1 MNEKILLNKPNGEQ
15 TEVNVI
21 AHFKVTSEGR
31 VNVKNT
37 PILITTTKKM
47 DNGNEVLE
55 FYIEKSGLYQPI
67 KDEQAWT
74 ETKSVIIEIITG
86 KNAQVG
92 VEPLKISKIETVA
105 VNATLESGRP
115 LAIKPEQVITLQN
128 NAKNMMAMQTE
139 QNVVTETPNVVQ
151 DAVPVV
157 ETPSTTPEVTPQEIQ
172 EPQIA
177 TPVAD
182 LSTQASEQPV
192 QNPMP
197 SMPVNTQ
204 APVENIPASAPVFDM
219 PVMDNTVQNEMVSP
233 VMNEVNPVL
242 PGAETISPEMNPQ
255 VIETPVVAPTE
266 EVAPPV
272 MDFAENQNIAP
283 ASPEVTPAVDTPVMD
298 FSVPESAPVEESIPA
313 MDTPVISP
321 EPSMDVSPITDNHVE
336 IVSSEKKTVFD
347 SLSKR
352 IIELEELR
360 TKEIAEVNQK
370 YTELINQTIME
381 CQNEI
386 KSKETEAIENL
397 ASAKETLKEAEARNT
412 IANVAFDN
420 AMNIQNNTPQEA
432 QVNYSPGVEQQAPEG
447 PVLSLTP
454 PEAPTNFQQAA

>member
-67 KDEQAWT
+67 KDEQAWS

-157 ETPSTTPEVTPQEIQ
+157 ETPSTTPEVTPLEIQ

-182 LSTQASEQPV
+182 LS
-192 QNPMP
+192 
-197 SMPVNTQ
+197 TQ

-272 MDFAENQNIAP
+272 MDFAETQNIAP

-313 MDTPVISP
+313 MDTPAISP

-432 QVNYSPGVEQQAPEG
+432 QVNNFPGVGQQAPEG

>member
-128 NAKNMMAMQTE
+128 NAKNMMAMQAE

-157 ETPSTTPEVTPQEIQ
+157 ETPSTTPEVTPLEIQ

-182 LSTQASEQPV
+182 LS
-192 QNPMP
+192 
-197 SMPVNTQ
+197 TQ

-219 PVMDNTVQNEMVSP
+219 PVMDNTVQNETVSP

-272 MDFAENQNIAP
+272 MDFAENQNNAP

-313 MDTPVISP
+313 MDTPIISP

-432 QVNYSPGVEQQAPEG
+432 QVNYSPGVEQQAPKG
-447 PVLSLTP
+447 QVLSLTP

>member
-67 KDEQAWT
+67 KDEQTWS

-157 ETPSTTPEVTPQEIQ
+157 ETPSTTPEVTPLEIQ
-172 EPQIA
+172 ESQIA

-182 LSTQASEQPV
+182 LSTQASEQPAE
-192 QNPMP
+192 NPMP

-204 APVENIPASAPVFDM
+204 VPVENIPASAPVFDM
-219 PVMDNTVQNEMVSP
+219 PVMDNTAQNEMVSP
-233 VMNEVNPVL
+233 VMN
-242 PGAETISPEMNPQ
+242 
-255 VIETPVVAPTE
+255 
-266 EVAPPV
+266 
-272 MDFAENQNIAP
+272 FAENQNIAP

-313 MDTPVISP
+313 MDTPIISP

-386 KSKETEAIENL
+386 QSKETEAIENL

-432 QVNYSPGVEQQAPEG
+432 QVNSFPGVGQQAPEG

>member
-67 KDEQAWT
+67 KDEQAWS

-157 ETPSTTPEVTPQEIQ
+157 ETPSTTPEVTPLEIQ

-182 LSTQASEQPV
+182 LS
-192 QNPMP
+192 
-197 SMPVNTQ
+197 TQ

-272 MDFAENQNIAP
+272 MNFAENQNIAP
-283 ASPEVTPAVDTPVMD
+283 ASPEVTPAIDTPVMD

-336 IVSSEKKTVFD
+336 IVSSKKKTVFD

-432 QVNYSPGVEQQAPEG
+432 QVNNFSGAEQQAPEG